1 MVFTA
6 GLRRHGRRQGRADG
20 CHEPHGG
27 KASGEPDWSA
37 HDRLAPSCPVIRVT
51 PAAPTTTVGQA
62 GIKAGWRARA
72 DAVEKAAADCS
83 PSPHAARE
91 GGHRGPVA
99 PQAVPWPASVP
110 SVAAGNWPAA
120 SATNPA
126 VRGGRE
132 VAGPLPATE
141 PGSPRRPGGRRAAS
155 RNGTRQSQHP
165 RRPRARR
172 AASATDPAVLPSAP
186 AGVRTQPRAP
196 SHRHHPAFT
205 AMASRAGGL
214 ASQGPAAHQTNGRE
228 DDRQRP
234 ACARALGSLRH
245 RGGGGAPAN
254 TPGAPYLQPVAPAA
268 AARAG
273 RAPGRCRQARPG
285 GFRVRPGGPPM
296 GA

>member
-1 MVFTA
+1 VA
-6 GLRRHGRRQGRADG
+6 CPCRCCGESGRRLLTEPACGPGRRSQGPG
-20 CHEPHGG
+20 C
-27 KASGEPDWSA
+27 SA
-37 HDRLAPSCPVIRVT
+37 GR
-51 PAAPTTTVGQA
+51 
-62 GIKAGWRARA
+62 
-72 DAVEKAAADCS
+72 
-83 PSPHAARE
+83 
-91 GGHRGPVA
+91 PVA
-99 PQAVPWPASVP
+99 GFRALRGGREL
-110 SVAAGNWPAA
+110 AGRFRNEPGSPRRPGGRRAA